1 MAWTRVFDPRNF
13 VVARVSASV
22 PRDSAG
28 APRPYCSNPPAQI
41 AVVALPVV
49 THSGGRRNAGN
60 LPGCVQVEAVIHNS
74 HILSYKPLVSVSV
87 SRNAVPLPA
96 L

>member
-1 MAWTRVFDPRNF
+1 MARARVFDPRNY
-13 VVARVSASV
+13 VVARVPESV

-41 AVVALPVV
+41 VVVALPVV
-49 THSGGRRNAGN
+49 THPGVRRKAGN

-87 SRNAVPLPA
+87 SRNAAPLPA